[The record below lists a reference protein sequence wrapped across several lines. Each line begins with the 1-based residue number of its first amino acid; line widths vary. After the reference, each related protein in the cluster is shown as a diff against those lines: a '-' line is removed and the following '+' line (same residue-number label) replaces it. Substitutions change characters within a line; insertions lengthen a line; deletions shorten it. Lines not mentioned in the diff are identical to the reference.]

1 MKQLSALLFLII
13 AIACKNNPAPEDL
26 QANLKSTMV
35 NYLYSTVKYDSSKVR
50 YAIVGDVVYFDDKTW
65 YICDFK
71 VKMTLIKQQQDTV
84 GMMRAYVSKDF
95 KQVKD
100 VY

>member
-1 MKQLSALLFLII
+1 MKRLMALVFFII
-13 AIACKNNPAPEDL
+13 ITACNNSSPSTDL
-26 QANLKSTMV
+26 QANLKSAMI
-35 NYLYSTVKYDSSKVR
+35 NYLYSTVNYDSSKVH
-50 YAIVGDVVYFDDKTW
+50 YYVVDDVIYFDDKTY

-71 VKMTLIKQQQDTV
+71 IKMTLTGKKDTI

-95 KQVKD
+95 KQVKN

>member
-1 MKQLSALLFLII
+1 MKRLIVLLFLII
-13 AIACKNNPAPEDL
+13 ATSCNRNPTPADL
-26 QANLKSTMV
+26 QENFKSAMV
-35 NYLYSTVKYDSSKVR
+35 NYLYSTVNYDSSKVR
-50 YAIVGDVVYFDDKTW
+50 YSIVEDVIYFDDKSW

-71 VKMTLIKQQQDTV
+71 VKMTLIEQQKDTV

-95 KQVKD
+95 KQVKN

>member
-1 MKQLSALLFLII
+1 MKRLIALLFLII
-13 AIACKNNPAPEDL
+13 ASACNRNPAPVDL

-50 YAIVGDVVYFDDKTW
+50 YAIVDDVIYFDDKTW

-71 VKMTLIKQQQDTV
+71 VKMTLIEQQKDTV
-84 GMMRAYVSKDF
+84 GTMRAYVSKDF
-95 KQVKD
+95 KEVKD

>member
-1 MKQLSALLFLII
+1 MKRLIALLFLII
-13 AIACKNNPAPEDL
+13 ASACNRNPAPVDL

-50 YAIVGDVVYFDDKTW
+50 YAIVDDVIYFDDKTW

-71 VKMTLIKQQQDTV
+71 VKMTLLEQHKDTV
-84 GMMRAYVSKDF
+84 GNMRAYVSKDF